1 MSMTKRL
8 RLGRLLDNNMSINA
22 LASIL
27 LIGVFLAGYAATN
40 RNWDA
45 MNFSIFLI
53 VAAALGIAFLF
64 LQ

>member
-1 MSMTKRL
+1 
-8 RLGRLLDNNMSINA
+8 MSINA